1 MGECSAGATMSS
13 PPRHPPPPRKG
24 RDSLPAPPSVGTA
37 CLPVGRGP
45 ADRGE
50 GDVILFFAESRPK
63 DVQITLQEV
72 VRIKNLDPAIVSEQ
86 TTINASQFF
95 KILFQRKD

>member
-1 MGECSAGATMSS
+1 MTENSPSYPPLPSRERAGV
-13 PPRHPPPPRKG
+13 RG
-24 RDSLPAPPSVGTA
+24 RIRLGNFYIL
-37 CLPVGRGP
+37 CLPV
-45 ADRGE
+45 DRGE

-72 VRIKNLDPAIVSEQ
+72 VRIKKLNPAIVSEQ